1 MLKSKKILKQ
11 IFIPVL
17 SILIIFS
24 TFTEIPTKADNDI
37 TKELKKEILPL
48 KTVEPKDDL
57 KDLMPLKEIL
67 KDKEIVGMGEATHGT
82 SEFFKM
88 KHRVYK
94 FLVQEMGYRAFAIEA
109 NFGEGEII
117 NDYILNK
124 NGDEQTA
131 LSTFSYPIW
140 RTDELKEMLNWMRDY
155 NLKAKEKDKIRFYGY
170 DMQEMT
176 KEYSILK
183 KYFNKTSPE
192 LEDKLLKEVS
202 PKINSQNFKVE
213 ESITKNKVA
222 LKEIIRNV
230 EDSKN
235 DLINKSSLGEYET
248 MIKNLDVMNQCLD
261 LNNCFNSTDQYKYV
275 SLRDKC
281 MAENIK
287 WIKNK
292 ESSLGNNKLM
302 IWAHNGHVANSRYI
316 KSDYFTMG
324 KYLKDFYGDKYYILG
339 FEFFKG
345 KFNAKYN
352 TIFTENELK
361 ESNDKTLGYLFNKLE
376 IPIFYI
382 DLKNAL
388 KNDKINRWFKDRI
401 ICINC
406 IGASYDKDSNYPYI
420 KGVNI
425 NDEFDGLIFIS
436 ETTASKNP
444 MYNLNKPIE
453 PKQKCGTKD
462 DEKISTITIVLS
474 TGLILILVLICSGVI
489 KGKNASK

>member
-1 MLKSKKILKQ
+1 MAKLKNVFKQTCKIALSITIIIATCAGTYVKADDDITSELKQ
-11 IFIPVL
+11 E
-17 SILIIFS
+17 II
-24 TFTEIPTKADNDI
+24 
-37 TKELKKEILPL
+37 PL

-57 KDLMPLKEIL
+57 KDLMPLKELL

-94 FLVQEMGYRAFAIEA
+94 FLVEEMGYRAFAIEA
-109 NFGEGEII
+109 NFGECEII

-124 NGDEQTA
+124 SGDEQTA
-131 LSTFSYPIW
+131 LNTFSFITW

-155 NLKAKEKDKIRFYGY
+155 NLKVKEKDKIRFYGY

-176 KEYSILK
+176 REYSILK

-192 LEDKLLKEVS
+192 LENKLLKEVS
-202 PKINSQNFKVE
+202 PKINFQDFKVDE
-213 ESITKNKVA
+213 TITKNKAA
-222 LKEIIRNV
+222 LKEIIKNV

-235 DLINKSSLGEYET
+235 ELINKSSLDEYET
-248 MIKNLDVMNQCLD
+248 MIKNLDIINQCLD
-261 LNNCFNSTDQYKYV
+261 LNNCFDSTDQYKYV

-292 ESSLGNNKLM
+292 ESSLGNNKIML
-302 IWAHNGHVANSRYI
+302 WAHNGHVANSRYI
-316 KSDYFTMG
+316 KSGYFTMG
-324 KYLKDFYGDKYYILG
+324 KYLKEFYGDKYYILG

-361 ESNDKTLGYLFNKLE
+361 ESDDKTLGYLFNKLE
-376 IPIFYI
+376 TPIFYI

-388 KNDKINRWFKDRI
+388 KKDKINRWFKDRI
-401 ICINC
+401 ICINS
-406 IGASYDKDSNYPYI
+406 IGAAYDKDSNYPYI

-425 NDEFDGLIFIS
+425 KDEFDGLIFIN
-436 ETTASKNP
+436 ETTSTKKP

-453 PKQKCGTKD
+453 PEQKCGTKD
-462 DEKISTITIVLS
+462 NEKISTITIILS
-474 TGLILILVLICSGVI
+474 TGLILILVLICAGVI
-489 KGKNASK
+489 KNKNASK